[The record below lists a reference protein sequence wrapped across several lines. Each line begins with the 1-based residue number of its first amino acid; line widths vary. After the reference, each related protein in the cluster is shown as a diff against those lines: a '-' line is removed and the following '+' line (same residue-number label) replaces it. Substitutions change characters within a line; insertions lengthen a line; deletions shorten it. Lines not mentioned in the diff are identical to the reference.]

1 MIEAVNKCPECG
13 RNKLF
18 INKEKG
24 EIICKLCGYVIE
36 DSLMDFGKERVIDNE
51 DFEKR
56 SRSGAPFDP
65 RVANNL
71 ITEVGS
77 NVDLFK
83 LPKKTQIMIKR
94 IRKKNRWTSS
104 ALEQN
109 LNNGLGQL
117 KIISG
122 YLNIPDRVEKE
133 AARLYRMAAEKGIT
147 RARSTEKLIAACVYV
162 ASKMQDMPKTLNEVA
177 EASKLDKHVIAKTY
191 KLLLRRLG
199 MKLMPT
205 SPVDFVGRFASEL
218 GLNPDIQTKTVK
230 MIEKIQKMGLNSG
243 KNPTSLAAVSL
254 YITALLNKT
263 KVTQT
268 KIAKVSGITETTL
281 RNRCKEMLDAL
292 DIKKKELKKR

>member
-1 MIEAVNKCPECG
+1 MIEAVSKCPECG
-13 RNKLF
+13 RNNLF
-18 INKEKG
+18 VNREKG

-36 DSLMDFGKERVIDNE
+36 DALMDFGKDRILDSE
-51 DFEKR
+51 DMEKK

-65 RVANNL
+65 RVANN
-71 ITEVGS
+71 ITTEVG
-77 NVDLFK
+77 NYADLSK
-83 LPKKTQIMIKR
+83 LPKKTQLMIRR

-109 LNNGLGQL
+109 LNNGLNHL

-133 AARLYRMAAEKGIT
+133 AARLYRLSAEKGIT
-147 RARSTEKLIAACVYV
+147 RARSTEKLIAACVYI

-177 EASKLDKHVIAKTY
+177 EATKLNKHVIAKTY
-191 KLLLRRLG
+191 KLVIRKLG

-205 SPVDFVGRFASEL
+205 SPIDFIGRFASDL
-218 GLNPDIQTKTVK
+218 GLNADIQTKTVK
-230 MIEKIQKMGLNSG
+230 MIEKIIKMGLNSG

-281 RNRCKEMLDAL
+281 RNRCKEILKAL
-292 DIKKKELKKR
+292 NIKKKDLKKR

>member
-1 MIEAVNKCPECG
+1 MIEAISKCPECG

-18 INKEKG
+18 VNREKG
-24 EIICKLCGYVIE
+24 EVICKLCGYVIE
-36 DSLMDFGKERVIDNE
+36 ESLMDFGKDRVLDGE
-51 DFEKR
+51 DMEKK

-77 NVDLFK
+77 YADLAK
-83 LPKKTQIMIKR
+83 LPKKTQLIMKR
-94 IRKKNRWTSS
+94 IKKKNRWTSS

-109 LNNGLGQL
+109 LNNGLNHL
-117 KIISG
+117 KIIAG
-122 YLNIPDRVEKE
+122 YLNIPDRIEKE
-133 AARLYRMAAEKGIT
+133 AARLYRESAEKGIT

-162 ASKMQDMPKTLNEVA
+162 AAKMQDMPKTLNEVA
-177 EASKLDKHVIAKTY
+177 EATKLDKHVIAKTY
-191 KLLLRRLG
+191 KLLLRKLG
-199 MKLMPT
+199 MKLLPS

-218 GLNPDIQTKTVK
+218 GLSPDIQTKTVQ
-230 MIEKIQKMGLNSG
+230 MLEKIQKRGLNSG

-254 YITALLNKT
+254 YVTALLNKT

-281 RNRCKEMLDAL
+281 RNRCKEILKEL
-292 DIKKKELKKR
+292 NIKKKDLKKK